1 MQGYNF
7 IYKKLVTSPNDVVG
21 AIAYS
26 LYKSEKVQYIEEHTK
41 AVGNPPDDNALEGFH
56 RTSNLDIRL
65 AAYRRSAEDLLNEF
79 LDDVLATSLLEEK
92 QKLKDDAVLQ
102 LVEERT
108 KPRMWIGVAQNV
120 VAGVITSVLT
130 ALVVFGAWM
139 YAEGVDQV
147 VNKTMQKFATQT
159 PAKNAKIDR

>member
-1 MQGYNF
+1 M
-7 IYKKLVTSPNDVVG
+7 VG

-41 AVGNPPDDNALEGFH
+41 AVGNPPDDNSLEGFH

-147 VNKTMQKFATQT
+147 VNKAMQKFATQT
-159 PAKNAKIDR
+159 PAQNAKIDK